1 MRLGNLG
8 GPLERATQI
17 IIKALKYGDFTEK
30 IGSALDGNRTC
41 NLRFRRP
48 MLYPVELQVHLSNVM
63 NIGLKSPEVNAV
75 ALYIGMKPAVNGE
88 KAELI
93 RGDDGLAICIGWND
107 F

>member
-1 MRLGNLG
+1 MRLCDPGD
-8 GPLERATQI
+8 PLERATQI
-17 IIKALKYGDFTEK
+17 VIKALKYRVFTEK

-48 MLYPVELQVHLSNVM
+48 MLYPVELQVHLTNVM

-93 RGDDGLAICIGWND
+93 RGDDGLAICTDWND

>member
-1 MRLGNLG
+1 MRLCDLG
-8 GPLERATQI
+8 EPLETATQI
-17 IIKALKYGDFTEK
+17 VIKALKYGLLPGE

-75 ALYIGMKPAVNGE
+75 ALYIGMKLAVNAG

-93 RGDDGLAICIGWND
+93 RGDDGLAICTDWND

>member
-1 MRLGNLG
+1 
-8 GPLERATQI
+8 
-17 IIKALKYGDFTEK
+17 
-30 IGSALDGNRTC
+30 
-41 NLRFRRP
+41 
-48 MLYPVELQVHLSNVM
+48 VHLSNVM

>member
-1 MRLGNLG
+1 
-8 GPLERATQI
+8 
-17 IIKALKYGDFTEK
+17 
-30 IGSALDGNRTC
+30 
-41 NLRFRRP
+41 
-48 MLYPVELQVHLSNVM
+48 LSYKCIFSNDM